1 MWSSS
6 TLFLRNDISGDD
18 LLEFVSHH
26 PKLSGWGTAGK
37 RQRDAEKREVDKL
50 RRRTPG
56 SYTHYHREHPTDEVT
71 HFGDDDCCVP
81 WSSLVGALDEI
92 RIADE
97 RSTIVEIEV
106 DAAVIEWGDR
116 FSRIPP
122 RLNLTDVCASEASSE
137 ASDGS
142 IVLSVDGQ
150 LPQRPPETDPP
161 SRDFR
166 GRTRRSRRATLEI
179 SRCRIKLEQ
188 PNASEKVWL
197 WFFDVLKELREI
209 PDTDWASILA
219 LLLGVAADEDL
230 LAFRSRH
237 VFEINQCLK
246 LLNRSSNPDVHAQ
259 QHDEALQAICS
270 NSYWSTLL
278 VEALGEIE
286 QREWLEMVM
295 RRGDEKTFADVDYF
309 DAYYRGSRLLT
320 CLALLFHDRAVEGS
334 SREEAATALCCD
346 SRGFLSTLLRLVIA
360 TWDEGWGASVDSL
373 CGKARTVFF
382 MVSNHS
388 SFVDL
393 PDAAAIFDAAIRSI
407 EVTRGGGLLLPL
419 VRKATRNLDVI
430 SPDGLNPLLDY
441 FQSGV
446 TAFHHALV
454 EAWRH
459 LDKSE
464 PILPQQ
470 TLAAG
475 LELMRLLNLA
485 TCAEASSWW
494 GDVAKHILR
503 YVGSSSLCRVSCPA
517 AARVL
522 AIAQPSDG
530 SKRFKMPFVTS
541 SSTQARSIV
550 HTTRFRV
557 KVRLKTMDRASCLG
571 SMTANAAPS
580 GNHQR
585 IG

>member
-1 MWSSS
+1 
-6 TLFLRNDISGDD
+6 
-18 LLEFVSHH
+18 
-26 PKLSGWGTAGK
+26 
-37 RQRDAEKREVDKL
+37 
-50 RRRTPG
+50 
-56 SYTHYHREHPTDEVT
+56 
-71 HFGDDDCCVP
+71 
-81 WSSLVGALDEI
+81 VGALDEI
-92 RIADE
+92 RDGNWATFNDE
-97 RSTIVEIEV
+97 PSTIVEIEV

-150 LPQRPPETDPP
+150 PPQRPPETDPP
-161 SRDFR
+161 SREPWVR
-166 GRTRRSRRATLEI
+166 STRRSRRATLEI

-209 PDTDWASILA
+209 PDTDWACILD

-259 QHDEALQAICS
+259 QHDEALHAICS
-270 NSYWSTLL
+270 NSFWTPLL

-295 RRGDEKTFADVDYF
+295 RRGDEQTVADVDYF

-320 CLALLFHDRAVEGS
+320 CLALLFQDRAVEGS
-334 SREEAATALCCD
+334 SREEAATALCRD

-419 VRKATRNLDVI
+419 VRKATRTLDVI

-475 LELMRLLNLA
+475 LDLMRLLNLA

-494 GDVAKHILR
+494 GDVAKQILR
-503 YVGSSSLCRVSCPA
+503 YVGSASLCRVSCPA

-522 AIAQPSDG
+522 AIVQPSGWQQTIQDAVRHIELNAGEINRAYDEASGEGSPENDG
-530 SKRFKMPFVTS
+530 SSELPREYDCKCGPFWQLPTDRVT
-541 SSTQARSIV
+541 
-550 HTTRFRV
+550 HEF
-557 KVRLKTMDRASCLG
+557 LECLRH
-571 SMTANAAPS
+571 SATLPQIAP
-580 GNHQR
+580 
-585 IG
+585 